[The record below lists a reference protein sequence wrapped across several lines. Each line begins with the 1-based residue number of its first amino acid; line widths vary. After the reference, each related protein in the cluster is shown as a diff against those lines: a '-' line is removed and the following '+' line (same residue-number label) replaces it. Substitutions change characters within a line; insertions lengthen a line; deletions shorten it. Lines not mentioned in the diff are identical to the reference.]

1 MDNTE
6 VRAELFR
13 RFILRQAE
21 QPCGKLYNV
30 AVFGAAEAVE
40 VVVVQLH
47 RRSFVI
53 VENASGHSIAYAH
66 TVIFCGRGNADGF
79 FDFPEDVPVW
89 ISHRKFLLKM

>member
-30 AVFGAAEAVE
+30 AVFGAAEAVKM
-40 VVVVQLH
+40 VVVQLH
-47 RRSFVI
+47 RRSSVL
-53 VENASGHSIAYAH
+53 VENASGHTAPYAH
-66 TVIFCGRGNADGF
+66 TVIFCSRGNADGF
-79 FDFPEDVPVW
+79 FDFPEDVP
-89 ISHRKFLLKM
+89 M

>member
-1 MDNTE
+1 MDYAE

-21 QPCGKLYNV
+21 QPCCKLYNV
-30 AVFGAAEAVE
+30 AVFGAAEAVKM
-40 VVVVQLH
+40 VVVQLH
-47 RRSFVI
+47 RRISVL
-53 VENASGHSIAYAH
+53 VENARGHTIAYAH